1 MLHAQRRDKL
11 GQQVR
16 QQLLLLAGGDDV
28 ALGRAETA
36 WLRLHKTDA
45 WRRKTDEART
55 DEPRTDEPPPCVE
68 APPPNRSDPC

>member
-28 ALGRAETA
+28 ALGRAETGEGSLGEGKHSA
-36 WLRLHKTDA
+36 VVST
-45 WRRKTDEART
+45 
-55 DEPRTDEPPPCVE
+55 CMQG
-68 APPPNRSDPC
+68 RSGEGSLGEGSTALW